1 MLHLSVVHPQKA
13 ARAQWCRALKSLLPQ
28 AQVRAWPPPRSR
40 TKPLA
45 VYADVAAMPDDGK
58 AVTHFGVG
66 WKPPA
71 EYFAEHPDLA
81 AFFTAGAGVDHLLGL
96 DGLPERLPVIRL
108 EDAGMADQM
117 FLYCLHEILR
127 RLTLSGDYERQQR
140 EGLWHELE
148 SRPAASLRVGV
159 FGLGAL
165 GGELARRLAAMG
177 FAVSGF
183 ARSPHRIDGVNC
195 LHGAS
200 QWPVFLAGCDVLIL
214 MAPLTAQTRGLIDAR
229 ALAALPAGAW
239 LINVARG
246 ALLDE
251 AALLAA
257 LDSGPIAGAT
267 LDVFQH
273 EPLPAGHA
281 FWLHPKIRLTPH
293 IAAQTLIAPSA
304 RQVADKI
311 LRLQQ
316 GESVSGIVN
325 RQRGY

>member
-1 MLHLSVVHPQKA
+1 MQLSVVHPQKA
-13 ARAQWCRALKSLLPQ
+13 ARDHWCRALRALLPH
-28 AQVRAWPPPRSR
+28 AQVRAWPLPRSR
-40 TKPLA
+40 GKSPA
-45 VYADVAAMPDDGK
+45 IEAAATPEPDSEQ

-71 EYFAEHPDLA
+71 EYFIAHPDLA
-81 AFFTAGAGVDHLLGL
+81 AFFTAGAGVDHLLDL

-127 RLTLSGDYERQQR
+127 RLTVAGEYERQQR
-140 EGLWHELE
+140 EGLWRELE

-195 LHGAS
+195 LHGAL

-214 MAPLTAQTRGLIDAR
+214 MAPLTAQTRGLIDER

-246 ALLDE
+246 ALVDE

-281 FWLHPKIRLTPH
+281 FWQHPRIRLTPH
-293 IAAQTLIAPSA
+293 VAAQTLIAPSA

>member
-1 MLHLSVVHPQKA
+1 MQLSVVHPQKA
-13 ARAQWCRALKSLLPQ
+13 ARDHWCRALRALLPH
-28 AQVRAWPPPRSR
+28 AQVRAWPLPRSR
-40 TKPLA
+40 GKSPA
-45 VYADVAAMPDDGK
+45 IEAAATPEPDSEQ

-71 EYFAEHPDLA
+71 EYFTAHPDLA
-81 AFFTAGAGVDHLLGL
+81 AFFTAGAGVDHLLDL

-127 RLTLSGDYERQQR
+127 RLTVAGEYERQQR
-140 EGLWHELE
+140 EGLWRELE

-195 LHGAS
+195 LHGAL

-214 MAPLTAQTRGLIDAR
+214 MAPLTAQTRGLIDER

-246 ALLDE
+246 ALVDE

-281 FWLHPKIRLTPH
+281 FWQHPRIRLTPH
-293 IAAQTLIAPSA
+293 VAAQTLIAPSA

>member
-1 MLHLSVVHPQKA
+1 MQLSVVHPQKA
-13 ARAQWCRALKSLLPQ
+13 ARDHWCRALRALLPH
-28 AQVRAWPPPRSR
+28 AQVRAWPLPRSR
-40 TKPLA
+40 GKSPA
-45 VYADVAAMPDDGK
+45 IEAAATPEPDSEQ

-71 EYFAEHPDLA
+71 EYFIAHPDLA
-81 AFFTAGAGVDHLLGL
+81 AFFTAGAGVDHLLDL

-127 RLTLSGDYERQQR
+127 RLTVAGEYERQQR
-140 EGLWHELE
+140 EGLWRELE

-195 LHGAS
+195 LHGAL

-214 MAPLTAQTRGLIDAR
+214 MAPLTAQTRGLIDER

-246 ALLDE
+246 ALVDE

-281 FWLHPKIRLTPH
+281 FWQHPKIRLTPH
-293 IAAQTLIAPSA
+293 VAAQTLIAPSA

>member
-1 MLHLSVVHPQKA
+1 L
-13 ARAQWCRALKSLLPQ
+13 
-28 AQVRAWPPPRSR
+28 
-40 TKPLA
+40 
-45 VYADVAAMPDDGK
+45 
-58 AVTHFGVG
+58 
-66 WKPPA
+66 
-71 EYFAEHPDLA
+71 
-81 AFFTAGAGVDHLLGL
+81 
-96 DGLPERLPVIRL
+96 I
-108 EDAGMADQM
+108 
-117 FLYCLHEILR
+117 
-127 RLTLSGDYERQQR
+127 
-140 EGLWHELE
+140 
-148 SRPAASLRVGV
+148 
-159 FGLGAL
+159 
-165 GGELARRLAAMG
+165 
-177 FAVSGF
+177 
-183 ARSPHRIDGVNC
+183 
-195 LHGAS
+195 S
-200 QWPVFLAGCDVLIL
+200 Q
-214 MAPLTAQTRGLIDAR
+214 

>member
-1 MLHLSVVHPQKA
+1 LQLSVVHPQKA
-13 ARAQWCRALKSLLPQ
+13 ARDHWCRALRALLPH
-28 AQVRAWPPPRSR
+28 AQVRAWPLPRSR
-40 TKPLA
+40 GKSPA
-45 VYADVAAMPDDGK
+45 IEAAATPEPDSEQ

-71 EYFAEHPDLA
+71 EYFIAHPDLA
-81 AFFTAGAGVDHLLGL
+81 AFFTAGAGVDHLLDL

-127 RLTLSGDYERQQR
+127 RLTVAGEYERQQR
-140 EGLWHELE
+140 EGLWRELE

-195 LHGAS
+195 LHGAL

-214 MAPLTAQTRGLIDAR
+214 MAPLTAQTRGLIDER

-246 ALLDE
+246 ALVDE

-281 FWLHPKIRLTPH
+281 FWQHPRIRLTPH
-293 IAAQTLIAPSA
+293 VAAQTLIAPSA

>member
-1 MLHLSVVHPQKA
+1 
-13 ARAQWCRALKSLLPQ
+13 
-28 AQVRAWPPPRSR
+28 
-40 TKPLA
+40 
-45 VYADVAAMPDDGK
+45 
-58 AVTHFGVG
+58 
-66 WKPPA
+66 
-71 EYFAEHPDLA
+71 
-81 AFFTAGAGVDHLLGL
+81 
-96 DGLPERLPVIRL
+96 
-108 EDAGMADQM
+108 
-117 FLYCLHEILR
+117 
-127 RLTLSGDYERQQR
+127 
-140 EGLWHELE
+140 
-148 SRPAASLRVGV
+148 
-159 FGLGAL
+159 
-165 GGELARRLAAMG
+165 ARRLAAMG

-195 LHGAS
+195 LHGAL

-214 MAPLTAQTRGLIDAR
+214 MAPLTAQTRGLIDER

-246 ALLDE
+246 ALVDE

-281 FWLHPKIRLTPH
+281 FWQHPKIRLTPH
-293 IAAQTLIAPSA
+293 VAAQTLIAPSA

>member
-1 MLHLSVVHPQKA
+1 MQLSVVHPQKA
-13 ARAQWCRALKSLLPQ
+13 ARDHWCRALKALLPH
-28 AQVRAWPPPRSR
+28 AQVRAWPLPRSR
-40 TKPLA
+40 GKSPA
-45 VYADVAAMPDDGK
+45 IEAAATPEPDSEQ

-71 EYFAEHPDLA
+71 EYFIAHPDLA
-81 AFFTAGAGVDHLLGL
+81 AFFTAGAGVDHLLDL

-127 RLTLSGDYERQQR
+127 RLTVAGEYERQQR
-140 EGLWHELE
+140 EGLWRELE

-195 LHGAS
+195 LHGAL

-214 MAPLTAQTRGLIDAR
+214 MAPLTAQTRGLIDER

-246 ALLDE
+246 ALVDE

-281 FWLHPKIRLTPH
+281 FWQHPKIRLTPH
-293 IAAQTLIAPSA
+293 VAAQTLIAPSA